1 MKKKFY
7 IFITVATLFIIFI
20 ITNQKT
26 SNVIQ
31 FQKNSYSPSN
41 IINPEY
47 KIQNRSISSTTSNTS
62 ITQMDETK
70 EFKIIKIKFN
80 ESVLTKK
87 QIKAVYDLA
96 EFQQDMPVFNLQNI
110 KRRDK
115 FFEILNHDTSLV
127 TESFAKILSDP
138 SIKSDDLSLFL
149 LNTMN
154 LLDLNDQQKSQ
165 LIVARFS
172 KNLLAF
178 NNDATVADSDL
189 SVIIGLSILAN
200 LKDQSTKEQ
209 AIDEIISNLG
219 SNYNANYRK
228 LLIEYLPDFKSNI
241 RNI

>member
-1 MKKKFY
+1 
-7 IFITVATLFIIFI
+7 
-20 ITNQKT
+20 
-26 SNVIQ
+26 
-31 FQKNSYSPSN
+31 
-41 IINPEY
+41 
-47 KIQNRSISSTTSNTS
+47 
-62 ITQMDETK
+62 MDETK